1 MTLVLKNMA
10 WIAPLAL
17 LVAVPA
23 QAQDPRIELQGWAGY
38 TFSDGVSG
46 DAREGSDGNV
56 YNRIDPKNSGSY
68 GLSIGFFVTEDVEVG
83 FLWDRQDSTLVAKG
97 TTTTEV
103 SPMNVDNYHGFF
115 AYNFGDAFDT
125 VRPYVLGGLGV
136 TRYSNVTI
144 MGVGNDTRAIPSESR
159 FSTTWGLGVKIY
171 PSQNFGVFAGGRWTP
186 TYIKTDAAGWWC
198 DPWWGCWVVGNAQY
212 SNQFSFEGGL
222 TLRF

>member
-1 MTLVLKNMA
+1 MKKMA

-23 QAQDPRIELQGWAGY
+23 RAQDPRIELQGWAGY

-46 DAREGSDGNV
+46 DAREGSDGNI
-56 YNRIDPKNSGSY
+56 YNQINPKNSESY

-97 TTTTEV
+97 NTVTEV
-103 SPMNVDNYHGFF
+103 SPMNIDNYHGFF
-115 AYNFGDAFDT
+115 AYNFGDVDDP
-125 VRPYVLGGLGV
+125 VRPYVLGGLGW

-144 MGVGNDTRAIPSESR
+144 TGLGNDIRDVPSESR
-159 FSTTWGLGVKIY
+159 FSTTWGLGVKLY
-171 PSQNFGVFAGGRWTP
+171 PGRNFGVFAGARWTP

-212 SNQFSFEGGL
+212 ANQIELEGGI